1 MCKEPDMKCTR
12 EFILAYNKLF
22 EYLMKND
29 AIDEFWPLLSDAILG
44 RLRFLV
50 KTKGIAGM
58 IEYWSDTLLAEGA
71 DCTLIANF
79 NSTKSFEIIMRD
91 CPSIRK
97 ITEAG
102 ATPCHGYCGHCDKIY
117 GIALKELGYSFE
129 SIGMEHGCVI
139 RIKEL
144 E

>member
-1 MCKEPDMKCTR
+1 MKCSS
-12 EFILAYNKLF
+12 EFVLAYNRLF
-22 EYLMKND
+22 DYLTKND

-79 NSTKSFEIIMRD
+79 NSTKSFEIIMRN
-91 CPSIRK
+91 CPSIK
-97 ITEAG
+97 TISESG
-102 ATPCHGYCGHCDKIY
+102 ESVCHGYCNHCDQIY
-117 GIALKELGYSFE
+117 KRALEPLGYSFE
-129 SIGMEHGCVI
+129 SVGVNGGCVI

-144 E
+144 V